1 MKTNYNFAKLN
12 NHVPTYAHSPLQV
25 VTHHHEEYDVDIYDD
40 ETGEPTGENE
50 HIVNDWDT
58 WRTEIRPTAS
68 DYAQMGWLP
77 VIDKAPEAEDGCYV
91 RKTGLA
97 DEVDGKIVMRYEQ
110 IPLPPRIHTY
120 KRSYLAQWMR
130 AKGKWETFNGLL
142 AMSEDLEFFWNTS
155 TEFDSNHEKWGEI
168 LVGVK
173 MALSLTDGEISE
185 MLAYGETGTGLLGE

>member
-1 MKTNYNFAKLN
+1 MKTNYNFAKLK

-40 ETGEPTGENE
+40 ETGEPTGEKE
-50 HIVNDWDT
+50 HIVHDWDT
-58 WRTEIRPTAS
+58 CRTEIRPTAS

-77 VIDKAPEAEDGCYV
+77 VIDKTPEAEEGCYV

-110 IPLPPRIHTY
+110 VPLPPVIHTY

-130 AKGKWETFNGLL
+130 AKGKWDTFKALL
-142 AMSEDLEFFWNTS
+142 TNIEDLDFFWETS
-155 TEFDSNHEKWGEI
+155 TEFDSDHSQWNDVLA
-168 LVGVK
+168 LVK
-173 MALSLTDGEISE
+173 NALSLSDEDLAE
-185 MLAYGETGTGLLGE
+185 MLAYGETGTGLFGE